1 MAGQSHWLDS
11 DWARLQPGSL
21 VALGE
26 VEPQAVPSQQAGLQA
41 GLCEQVDLLLRSAVG
56 FRHWLCFL
64 SHRASNCILPWGGV
78 GNCAL

>member
-1 MAGQSHWLDS
+1 MAEQCHWLDS
-11 DWARLQPGSL
+11 DWARLPPGSR

-41 GLCEQVDLLLRSAVG
+41 GLCDQVDLLLRSAFG

-64 SHRASNCILPWGGV
+64 AHRASNSLLQWGGV